1 MKKIIILLIYN
12 KIILLNIIKIY
23 KIIYK
28 YINYLIKMKISMII
42 ILCNKNKILYKVKN
56 KII

>member
-1 MKKIIILLIYN
+1 MKKTIILLIYN

-28 YINYLIKMKISMII
+28 YTNYLIKMKISMII